1 MSKESCLMLVPFSLC
16 GNTMTWRFFLS
27 LYTGGIHWILF
38 CTREFSIWHLHV
50 VSVINRCTG
59 AGVKTRWDHIQKFL
73 KAWISLFHLPSC
85 LSHLQNFQYSLYGGI
100 DECLIRESFAT
111 IKNSGMALQGIACPK
126 KKSCLVPKN
135 LTKKLTKSSR
145 GCSWNIRCGFFG
157 KKQRGW
163 PLAFGC
169 GLVE

>member
-1 MSKESCLMLVPFSLC
+1 MTNVWHILRSLFLLWMLVPFSLC

-111 IKNSGMALQGIACPK
+111 IKKQRHGTARNCMPEEKIVFGT
-126 KKSCLVPKN
+126 KKSDQKIDQV
-135 LTKKLTKSSR
+135 
-145 GCSWNIRCGFFG
+145 
-157 KKQRGW
+157 
-163 PLAFGC
+163 
-169 GLVE
+169 